1 MTGTHMTDDT
11 TALGPRLERL
21 KLRHLQLLDQVMQC
35 GSLSAAAQQLGI
47 SQPAATK
54 MLHELE
60 AAFGHSLVTRTP
72 RGARLTPAGEHAL
85 ERIRIALGSLSTARA
100 TMGEA
105 QDRPLVRLGL
115 LPLVGIGAL
124 GPVVNT
130 LQQRGGMPRMIL
142 RTDTIQGLLDLLVR
156 GEVDAV
162 VGGLD
167 GEWVPKNMHQLDV
180 VTLWQ
185 LSLAVVAAKDHPLTR
200 CPSVSWAQ
208 TLDHD
213 WVLMPHGSSS
223 RRTVERSFLAA
234 GLAPPPACIE
244 TASFHIGLDLAAN
257 TRLLA
262 VVPNEAYEKN
272 RSRVSRLPMIDP
284 FPASHIVWV
293 TLRGVPTLPAV
304 KTLANAF
311 AAYAGQLAT

>member
-1 MTGTHMTDDT
+1 VVK
-11 TALGPRLERL
+11 ALQQQGDMPRL
-21 KLRHLQLLDQVMQC
+21 
-35 GSLSAAAQQLGI
+35 
-47 SQPAATK
+47 
-54 MLHELE
+54 
-60 AAFGHSLVTRTP
+60 
-72 RGARLTPAGEHAL
+72 
-85 ERIRIALGSLSTARA
+85 
-100 TMGEA
+100 
-105 QDRPLVRLGL
+105 
-115 LPLVGIGAL
+115 
-124 GPVVNT
+124 
-130 LQQRGGMPRMIL
+130 IL
-142 RTDTIQGLLDLLVR
+142 RTDTIQGLLDLLVS

-208 TLDHD
+208 TLDHE

-244 TASFHIGLDLAAN
+244 TASFHIGLALAAN

-262 VVPNEAYEKN
+262 VVPHEAYEKN
-272 RSRVSRLPMIDP
+272 RSHVSRLRMNDP
-284 FPASHIVWV
+284 FPASAIVWV
-293 TLRGVPTLPAV
+293 TLHGVPTLPAV

-311 AAYAGQLAT
+311 AAYAGQLVT

>member
-1 MTGTHMTDDT
+1 MADDT

-85 ERIRIALGSLSTARA
+85 ERIRIALGSLATARA

-124 GPVVNT
+124 GPVVKA
-130 LQQRGGMPRMIL
+130 LQQQGDMPRLIL
-142 RTDTIQGLLDLLVR
+142 RTDTIQGLLDLLVS

-167 GEWVPKNMHQLDV
+167 GE
-180 VTLWQ
+180 
-185 LSLAVVAAKDHPLTR
+185 
-200 CPSVSWAQ
+200 
-208 TLDHD
+208 
-213 WVLMPHGSSS
+213 
-223 RRTVERSFLAA
+223 
-234 GLAPPPACIE
+234 
-244 TASFHIGLDLAAN
+244 
-257 TRLLA
+257 
-262 VVPNEAYEKN
+262 
-272 RSRVSRLPMIDP
+272 
-284 FPASHIVWV
+284 
-293 TLRGVPTLPAV
+293 
-304 KTLANAF
+304 
-311 AAYAGQLAT
+311 